1 MPRMFA
7 PDLTDL
13 SVLSTASVPPAAPIR
28 RARSAP
34 WRSGLAWALVA
45 LLAGVASVVQAAPR
59 RGAGKSHA
67 RGGAKARA
75 SAETHARDEA
85 GAVADSR
92 IALLEFR
99 GDDVERIRG
108 QVIKV
113 LRSKVREVS
122 TNLKSP
128 DTAEQYR
135 DMGAALNLALYIHGR
150 LKDTGKDMAVLTLE
164 LRSGVNGRKLTT
176 VRLTGSR
183 RKIYADAE
191 DELWKKLEKPFGR
204 ACLEATRAV
213 RHHNAPMRIE
223 AGTPIEDSSAHS
235 SL

>member
-1 MPRMFA
+1 MSRMFA
-7 PDLTDL
+7 PELPV
-13 SVLSTASVPPAAPIR
+13 SSAASVCI
-28 RARSAP
+28 
-34 WRSGLAWALVA
+34 LA
-45 LLAGVASVVQAAPR
+45 VVMVGAVSIAQAAPHK
-59 RGAGKSHA
+59 GHA

-75 SAETHARDEA
+75 SAETHAREEA
-85 GAVADSR
+85 AAVADSR

-99 GDDVERIRG
+99 GDDVDRIRA

-150 LKDTGKDMAVLTLE
+150 LKDTGKDTAVLTLE

-191 DELWKKLEKPFGR
+191 DELWKKIEKPFGH
-204 ACLEATRAV
+204 ACLEATKAV

-223 AGTPIEDSSAHS
+223 AGTPIEDSSGHS